1 MRETPPSYRRPE
13 RQRRRR
19 KKQTGRG
26 VFCMLFVILFTVCL
40 TTFLYLDSSFLA
52 SKDQD
57 RLGDGSVVEQMVT
70 PDEIDEDVS
79 YFLVAGVDLSS
90 NLTDIIML
98 VCFDHKA
105 GEAAIL
111 QIPRDTFVG
120 NDVPSGKMNA
130 VYGSP
135 KTVQWCETCRKSV
148 PEEELSGE
156 IHTVCG
162 NRTIQKREGRINA
175 LMRVISDK
183 LSLPVDHSIVF
194 TIEGFRDLV
203 DAMDGVD
210 VYIPK
215 TMDYGQDG
223 VEAYL
228 EEGMQH
234 LNGVQAEW
242 FVRHRKSYAMGD
254 LGRIQAQ
261 RNFFAGFAKKLMS
274 LGLSD
279 YVKLLPAVTDNENIT
294 TDMKGTEILGY
305 AMNAK
310 NLTVD
315 DIKIFTLP
323 GEGAWKNG
331 VSYYSCHRDETA
343 ALINEYFNP
352 YMEKRS
358 TEDIHFTELGREI
371 EHSSQEGGTLGDY

>member
-1 MRETPPSYRRPE
+1 MRDTEPTYPP
-13 RQRRRR
+13 RRRR
-19 KKQTGRG
+19 RKKKQTGRG
-26 VFCMLFVILFTVCL
+26 LFCMFFVILFTVCV
-40 TTFLYLDSSFLA
+40 TVFQYLDSSFLR
-52 SKDQD
+52 SRDQD
-57 RLGDGSVVEQMVT
+57 RLGDGSIGGQMVT

-111 QIPRDTFVG
+111 QIPRDTYVG
-120 NDVPSGKMNA
+120 DGVPSGKINA
-130 VYGSP
+130 IYGSP
-135 KTVQWCETCRKSV
+135 KTVQWCETCREAV
-148 PEEELSGE
+148 PEGALSGGR
-156 IHTVCG
+156 HVVCG
-162 NRTIQKREGRINA
+162 TQTVQKREGRINA
-175 LMRVISDK
+175 LMRTVSEK

-194 TIEGFRDLV
+194 TIEGFRELV

-228 EEGMQH
+228 EEGLQH

-242 FVRHRKSYAMGD
+242 FVRHRRSYAMGD

-279 YVKLLPAVTDNENIT
+279 YVKLLPAVTENENIT
-294 TDMKGTEILGY
+294 TDMKGTQILGY

-315 DIKIFTLP
+315 NIKIFTLP
-323 GEGAWKNG
+323 GEGAWKDG
-331 VSYYSCHRDETA
+331 VSYYSCHNDETA
-343 ALINEYFNP
+343 ELINKYFNP
-352 YMEKRS
+352 YMDRRS
-358 TEDIHFTELGREI
+358 VKDIHFTELGREFA
-371 EHSSQEGGTLGDY
+371 HSTQEGGTLGDY